1 MDFFLL
7 AVLAGLAFHFA
18 KAHEQRRRIVLLG
31 GVLSQYQIEKL
42 METLTEG
49 YLRAL
54 GESDVGRREQ
64 IWQLLAS
71 AEISLSDQFGR
82 FAQAFARLD
91 AASTRVSRIPFAL
104 PWAERLLPG
113 FCFDMRELFQIHARG
128 LAQAAL
134 AASALSP
141 RDKAYRLSAE
151 LFLMAQ
157 LPLVLQV
164 PGGGLGSSAGAPPD
178 LARPG
183 AGRGGARDP
192 AGLPGLCGRLI
203 GPSPHES
210 RMIETLP
217 LPRTAWFWISHLG
230 SAGLLLPPGLGTA
243 LGLWRAGQRPALLR
257 WGVLFGLAVAL
268 TLGSKILFLGWGL
281 GLASW
286 DFTGVSGH
294 SLLAAALYPVLLRVL
309 SAGQPGLGRHLPLS
323 LGLGLA
329 AVAVARRARPPQPER
344 GADRSRPGA
353 LVSLGRWRGC
363 ASCGRRR
370 PGPGWPPDCCP
381 CCCWPRCAARRACPR
396 TSGAAPGSA
405 PVGAERVQTR
415 EGLRLTGRPARA
427 WPTE

>member
-151 LFLMAQ
+151 LFLMQHSCHWFCKSRA
-157 LPLVLQV
+157 VA
-164 PGGGLGSSAGAPPD
+164 SARL
-178 LARPG
+178 LAR
-183 AGRGGARDP
+183 
-192 AGLPGLCGRLI
+192 
-203 GPSPHES
+203 HQ
-210 RMIETLP
+210 T
-217 LPRTAWFWISHLG
+217 SH
-230 SAGLLLPPGLGTA
+230 A
-243 LGLWRAGQRPALLR
+243 Q
-257 WGVLFGLAVAL
+257 V
-268 TLGSKILFLGWGL
+268 
-281 GLASW
+281 
-286 DFTGVSGH
+286 
-294 SLLAAALYPVLLRVL
+294 
-309 SAGQPGLGRHLPLS
+309 
-323 LGLGLA
+323 LA
-329 AVAVARRARPPQPER
+329 AVAPETRRAY
-344 GADRSRPGA
+344 
-353 LVSLGRWRGC
+353 L
-363 ASCGRRR
+363 
-370 PGPGWPPDCCP
+370 
-381 CCCWPRCAARRACPR
+381 AC
-396 TSGAAPGSA
+396 
-405 PVGAERVQTR
+405 VGA
-415 EGLRLTGRPARA
+415 
-427 WPTE
+427 